1 MGLSVVSKKVS
12 SMRYRSQV
20 GSFPSL
26 TESIL
31 AAALG
36 ILIGV
41 AVTNFI
47 HRHSDTE
54 SISTSAEPS
63 TLSTTGDSTP
73 APQSSLPN
81 FSLLPKLDH
90 RMNILLMGVD
100 SNGRNT
106 QRFLNTRSDTMMVVS
121 VDPDAR
127 KVGVV
132 SIPRDSRVPIAGGHG
147 EDKINSAHAFGGPD
161 LAVETV
167 QQNFNV
173 PIDRYVVVDVQGL
186 KRLFEILGPIEVLVE
201 KKMYYTDRAA
211 GLNIAL
217 KPGLQTLDATQAEE
231 YVRFRHDAKGDIGR
245 IDRQQWFLRQVS
257 KKLQD
262 PQILFKLPDLYQC
275 ATDYVETNL
284 TVDEM
289 ARLVA
294 FGKDVKMSDIQTAMV
309 PGRAT
314 TIKGGSYWIPEYSG
328 ATLVFNR
335 LCGAPMNTWTG
346 HEHFGDADS
355 SAVQA
360 AESPDVAPVVPDLS
374 KPLSVSIKYSKGSED
389 SAKNLEAQLLEAGF
403 RVRNRYRAD
412 LAECQHE
419 QIVQQT
425 NRAAL
430 DNLDELRERLPF
442 VAEFPVV
449 VNLDYETS
457 TDLVMVIAPDTNIPP
472 VAVPE
477 APSTDEESKA
487 ARAKL

>member
-1 MGLSVVSKKVS
+1 MGLQVVSKKVS

-41 AVTNFI
+41 AVTNFM

-217 KPGLQTLDATQAEE
+217 KPGLQTLDAT
-231 YVRFRHDAKGDIGR
+231 IG
-245 IDRQQWFLRQVS
+245 
-257 KKLQD
+257 
-262 PQILFKLPDLYQC
+262 
-275 ATDYVETNL
+275 NN
-284 TVDEM
+284 
-289 ARLVA
+289 
-294 FGKDVKMSDIQTAMV
+294 
-309 PGRAT
+309 
-314 TIKGGSYWIPEYSG
+314 GSYGKFLKNCKTHKYY
-328 ATLVFNR
+328 
-335 LCGAPMNTWTG
+335 
-346 HEHFGDADS
+346 
-355 SAVQA
+355 
-360 AESPDVAPVVPDLS
+360 LS
-374 KPLSVSIKYSKGSED
+374 FLTFISVLPITSRQTSLSTKWQD
-389 SAKNLEAQLLEAGF
+389 
-403 RVRNRYRAD
+403 
-412 LAECQHE
+412 
-419 QIVQQT
+419 
-425 NRAAL
+425 
-430 DNLDELRERLPF
+430 
-442 VAEFPVV
+442 
-449 VNLDYETS
+449 
-457 TDLVMVIAPDTNIPP
+457 
-472 VAVPE
+472 
-477 APSTDEESKA
+477 
-487 ARAKL
+487 